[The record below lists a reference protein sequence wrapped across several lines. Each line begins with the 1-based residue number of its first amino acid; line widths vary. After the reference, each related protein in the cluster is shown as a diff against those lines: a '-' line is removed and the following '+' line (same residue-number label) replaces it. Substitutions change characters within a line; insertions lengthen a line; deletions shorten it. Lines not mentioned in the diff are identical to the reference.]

1 MNNKETRTKRIEAEA
16 EARLETNRS
25 SRGSS
30 CGEVTFE
37 WHRFPEE

>member
-16 EARLETNRS
+16 GARETNRS